1 MDKTNNTMGSRLTKL
16 RESNRLSQKEFSERL
31 NLSPATLSQYEN
43 DHVPISKRSLK
54 VICKTFNARTEWL
67 VDGEEPMYIQPT
79 NLRNIEQI
87 SANISQLC
95 HELQHLLNAEL
106 ENLHA
111 AEKNNKK

>member
-1 MDKTNNTMGSRLTKL
+1 MGSRLTKL

-54 VICKTFNARTEWL
+54 VICKTFNARPEWL
-67 VDGEEPMYIQPT
+67 IDGEEPMYVQPT

-87 SANISQLC
+87 AANISQLC
-95 HELQHLLNAEL
+95 NELQHLLNAEL
-106 ENLHA
+106 EYLHN
-111 AEKNNKK
+111 AENNKR